1 MTQTYSSIRF
11 ILFVFTFI
19 SFRILDV
26 TQLCDTLT
34 TIDAKRL
41 GMRLYAKKYLAD
53 FPFGKYQITAP
64 RLLAKGITT
73 MPYMYDE
80 IP

>member
-1 MTQTYSSIRF
+1 MTSSIRF
-11 ILFVFTFI
+11 ILVVFTFI

-41 GMRLYAKKYLAD
+41 GIDLYAKKYLAD
-53 FPFGKYQITAP
+53 FPIGKCQIWP
-64 RLLAKGITT
+64 PLL
-73 MPYMYDE
+73 
-80 IP
+80 